1 MPDQKSTETNNTGHH
16 SWSDKR
22 SSGSHYEK
30 GVYLGEPLP
39 AVQQIPLTTQ
49 VNVPLSTNQPSS
61 DKK

>member
-22 SSGSHYEK
+22 STGSRFER
-30 GVYLGEPLP
+30 GAYLGEPLP

-49 VNVPLSTNQPSS
+49 VNVPVSTKQTSS
-61 DKK
+61 DEK